1 MSSGLVDSAFFQHI
15 WEQYEEAK
23 DEDSAPH
30 EGNHDLYFRVLEK
43 IQALKKQFC
52 SEDMATAELGVN
64 GGGDDEVWVDVDLD
78 QVEAELAKKG
88 VVEAFG
94 AMVEAC
100 LEKLV
105 GAGESVE
112 GRETR
117 RWIVSKCAT
126 RALSSGLSSAR
137 RARRP
142 PSTAWRYPFTGTGRS
157 FTAVRAEHSPHDQ
170 RMCGARQRAV
180 RLLHGV
186 LQRRAVRAGA
196 EPPLRRRDASVQL
209 LVHGGL
215 ELREAERGEVW
226 V

>member
-1 MSSGLVDSAFFQHI
+1 MVDSAFFQHI

-30 EGNHDLYFRVLEK
+30 EGNHDLYFRVLDK

-52 SEDMATAELGVN
+52 SADMATAELGVN

-105 GAGESVE
+105 GAGGSVE

-117 RWIVSKCAT
+117 RWIVSRCAT
-126 RALSSGLSSAR
+126 RVPSSGLSSAQ

-142 PSTAWRYPFTGTGRS
+142 PSTGRRYPFIGAGRS
-157 FTAVRAEHSPHDQ
+157 FTAVRGEHPPHDQ
-170 RMCGARQRAV
+170 RVRGARQRAV
-180 RLLHGV
+180 CLLYGV
-186 LQRRAVRAGA
+186 LQRRAICSGA
-196 EPPLRRRDASVQL
+196 EPPL
-209 LVHGGL
+209 
-215 ELREAERGEVW
+215 
-226 V
+226 

>member
-1 MSSGLVDSAFFQHI
+1 M
-15 WEQYEEAK
+15 
-23 DEDSAPH
+23 
-30 EGNHDLYFRVLEK
+30 LEK

-105 GAGESVE
+105 SAGESVE

-117 RWIVSKCAT
+117 R
-126 RALSSGLSSAR
+126 
-137 RARRP
+137 
-142 PSTAWRYPFTGTGRS
+142 
-157 FTAVRAEHSPHDQ
+157 
-170 RMCGARQRAV
+170 
-180 RLLHGV
+180 
-186 LQRRAVRAGA
+186 
-196 EPPLRRRDASVQL
+196 
-209 LVHGGL
+209 
-215 ELREAERGEVW
+215 
-226 V
+226 